1 MHKMIKYLFIQFSK
15 ATYTHS
21 NRSIHPLAFVQVN
34 ISDRFQ
40 NTPLTYSEGVLR
52 TLNRLLFWLKCS
64 LMLNRAL
71 CLDQTS
77 TDGLLDKSDNKLQSL
92 FMGCWWSLRK
102 LRLKT
107 VHKSCP
113 LVNDLFHTNDQA
125 QTNHSLCSL
134 HTLLGHLSTVNV
146 FSMHFSWIPQTQ
158 SFDLLDFK
166 FRLSVPIPYLQSI
179 FL

>member
-21 NRSIHPLAFVQVN
+21 NRSIHPLIQVSKYATN
-34 ISDRFQ
+34 LHRFHQ
-40 NTPLTYSEGVLR
+40 SEGVLR

-77 TDGLLDKSDNKLQSL
+77 TDCLLDKSDNKLQSL

-102 LRLKT
+102 LQLKT